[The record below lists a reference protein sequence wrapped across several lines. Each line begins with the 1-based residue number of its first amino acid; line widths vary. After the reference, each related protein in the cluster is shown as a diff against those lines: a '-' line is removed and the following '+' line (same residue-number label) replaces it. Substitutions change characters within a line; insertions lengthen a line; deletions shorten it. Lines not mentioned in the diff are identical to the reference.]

1 MQTHKNPCKHRLMI
15 ISPIDKK
22 NNINTH
28 FQNQYK
34 INIKHNTNYNFYIN
48 YDEKHRPAKKI
59 TKIQNKCPTAN
70 SHMCKASPYK
80 LPGINL
86 QCTFTQQG
94 QQHSLKTNAILQ
106 PIAFTLKTK
115 LANQT
120 LPPHFRQQIATF
132 KLYLNPKQHS
142 TIENSVIGS

>member
-1 MQTHKNPCKHRLMI
+1 
-15 ISPIDKK
+15 
-22 NNINTH
+22 
-28 FQNQYK
+28 
-34 INIKHNTNYNFYIN
+34 
-48 YDEKHRPAKKI
+48 
-59 TKIQNKCPTAN
+59 
-70 SHMCKASPYK
+70 MCKASPYK

-120 LPPHFRQQIATF
+120 LPPHIRHQVATF